1 MNMDSQKVVSFPAS
15 DATLSEIARVVDLY
29 DLAVVALGSKPRY
42 LVVELD
48 ETDRMPD
55 VPDEELLAIS
65 RKLMKRNQTIY
76 RELAK

>member
-1 MNMDSQKVVSFPAS
+1 MNMDSQKVVSFPTS

-65 RKLMKRNQTIY
+65 RKLMKRNQGVY